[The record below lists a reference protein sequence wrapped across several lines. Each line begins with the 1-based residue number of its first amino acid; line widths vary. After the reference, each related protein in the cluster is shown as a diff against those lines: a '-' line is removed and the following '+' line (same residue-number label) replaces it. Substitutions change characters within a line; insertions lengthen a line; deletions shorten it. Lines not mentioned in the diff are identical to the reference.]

1 MCIVRFTAKWLKDGS
16 PVSDTLKI
24 HEVPGSMSILQVQR
38 LTAADSGTYTCVAS
52 NMAGTA
58 SVFKE
63 MVVYGM
69 CFLQINGEGHK
80 VNWSNHLKV
89 HFL

>member
-1 MCIVRFTAKWLKDGS
+1 MRFTAKWLKDGS

-38 LTAADSGTYTCVAS
+38 LSAADSGKYTCVAS

-58 SVFKE
+58 SVSKE
-63 MVVYGM
+63 MVVYGEYV
-69 CFLQINGEGHK
+69 LLTN
-80 VNWSNHLKV
+80 
-89 HFL
+89 